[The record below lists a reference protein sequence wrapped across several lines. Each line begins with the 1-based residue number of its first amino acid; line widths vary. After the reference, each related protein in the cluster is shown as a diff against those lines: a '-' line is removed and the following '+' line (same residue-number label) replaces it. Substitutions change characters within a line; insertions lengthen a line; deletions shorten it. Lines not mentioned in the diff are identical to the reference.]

1 MRPGS
6 SSGST
11 GSNIWRTP
19 LPYLF
24 GGLGAM
30 MILIAVAL
38 VVLACSHRKSAGDRD
53 SAAAAASRLPE
64 KALVAPLDM
73 EPRFVVIMA
82 GESTPS
88 FVAKPTTSLCQ
99 EP

>member
-6 SSGST
+6 SSSST

-53 SAAAAASRLPE
+53 SAAASSLPE
-64 KALVAPLDM
+64 KVLVAPLDM

-88 FVAKPTTSLCQ
+88 FIAKPNSLCQ